1 MSTAGQPLPP
11 PKEPRRNSGTLLAAI
26 VIAVLLMLLGC
37 AGACAGVLYLAVPRA
52 RVALEAADVEIPGI
66 TVQSPVNDWMMTRT
80 LSQIYTTSLAA
91 VVSNKDVIERLG
103 EPVMADLEAEDL
115 YRRKNT
121 GALGSG
127 EEISFDI
134 TGPRG
139 KGVVT
144 VTAYGA
150 ENIAKITVAF
160 EDGSSIDLPLPEPL
174 PFIVR

>member
-1 MSTAGQPLPP
+1 MSTSGQPLPP

-26 VIAVLLMLLGC
+26 VIAVLFMALGC
-37 AGACAGVLYLAVPRA
+37 AGACAGVLYLALPRA
-52 RVALEAADVEIPGI
+52 RVALEAADIEVPGI
-66 TVQSPVNDWMMTRT
+66 TVQPEMNDWMATRT

-91 VVSNKDVIERLG
+91 VVTNISVIEHLG
-103 EPVMADLEAEDL
+103 EPVMADIEAEEL

-134 TGPRG
+134 KGSKA

-144 VTAYGA
+144 VTAIGA
-150 ENIAKITVAF
+150 ENITKITVTF
-160 EDGSSIDLPLPEPL
+160 EDGSSVDLPLPEPQ